1 MQLQEFATY
10 SECLP
15 ALANKGVD
23 ALTTDDTILA
33 GFAAQPEYAGKFKVV
48 GKPFSEEKY
57 GIGLKKGD
65 TATCEKVNA
74 AITKMISDGSW
85 QKAIDANLGPA
96 GYKPGAG
103 NPPTP
108 AACS

>member
-1 MQLQEFATY
+1 MVA
-10 SECLP
+10 
-15 ALANKGVD
+15 
-23 ALTTDDTILA
+23 
-33 GFAAQPEYAGKFKVV
+33 
-48 GKPFSEEKY
+48 
-57 GIGLKKGD
+57 
-65 TATCEKVNA
+65 
-74 AITKMISDGSW
+74 DGSW

>member
-1 MQLQEFATY
+1 M
-10 SECLP
+10 
-15 ALANKGVD
+15 
-23 ALTTDDTILA
+23 
-33 GFAAQPEYAGKFKVV
+33 V

-65 TATCEKVNA
+65 TALCEKVNA
-74 AITKMISDGSW
+74 AIKKMISDGSW

-103 NPPTP
+103 QPADARRLLLTFVHEGCRPPTRADGIP
-108 AACS
+108 RAR

>member
-1 MQLQEFATY
+1 M
-10 SECLP
+10 
-15 ALANKGVD
+15 
-23 ALTTDDTILA
+23 
-33 GFAAQPEYAGKFKVV
+33 
-48 GKPFSEEKY
+48 GKPFSTENY

-65 TATCEKVNA
+65 TALCNKITD
-74 AITKMISDGSW
+74 AIKSMISDGSW
-85 QKAIDANLGPA
+85 QKAVETNLGPA